1 MYLSV
6 YGMGTDLRNNSF
18 FFLAI
23 LPFCYLDSLHNASP
37 GKDVELNHSKFHH
50 YSHIFCCMRE
60 TYSVLSDRMDLA
72 WNHRPVTLIIGAYN
86 VNLISFSEY
95 ASLFHV
101 YYVNVAYLRS
111 DITSKDVGVCVH
123 YEDVLFVV

>member
-1 MYLSV
+1 
-6 YGMGTDLRNNSF
+6 
-18 FFLAI
+18 
-23 LPFCYLDSLHNASP
+23 
-37 GKDVELNHSKFHH
+37 
-50 YSHIFCCMRE
+50 MRE
-60 TYSVLSDRMDLA
+60 TYSVLSDRMDLT